1 MSLVLWLVA
10 HRLPHTASYVCTLSS
25 WIQHCILSVILFSQ
39 IWERQNSIFLGS
51 RSWQKCT
58 CNIPDGENLHA
69 DSMYPWG
76 SFQLSSVPQRQLSAS
91 ARHSG
96 TQSWRHGS
104 GYSIQADPQHR
115 APMRRCACVQE
126 HSMLPT
132 RLSLPGLIVMTFRDP
147 QRLFKGLSGMR
158 QVFAGFCKFQVVL
171 DAPVS
176 PSWLVRKLRFT
187 ALYWPSN
194 SVSLQKRRPKLL
206 QTTTQALKNCS

>member
-10 HRLPHTASYVCTLSS
+10 HRLPHTTSYVCTLSS

-39 IWERQNSIFLGS
+39 IWELKNSIFLGS

-76 SFQLSSVPQRQLSAS
+76 FFQLSSVPQRQLSAS

-104 GYSIQADPQHR
+104 GYGIQADPQHR
-115 APMRRCACVQE
+115 APTRRRARVQE
-126 HSMLPT
+126 HSTLPR
-132 RLSLPGLIVMTFRDP
+132 RLSLPGLIVMTFQRLSWEEDSNPCDP
-147 QRLFKGLSGMR
+147 QRLFKGSSGMR
-158 QVFAGFCKFQVVL
+158 RVFAGFCKFQVVL
-171 DAPVS
+171 DA
-176 PSWLVRKLRFT
+176 T
-187 ALYWPSN
+187 
-194 SVSLQKRRPKLL
+194 VSLWSVNWDL
-206 QTTTQALKNCS
+206 QRYTGRQTV